1 MFTSNVDYHQYPLD
15 LLKRHYSSNKTS
27 CIIVF
32 IMYFFF
38 MWQFMDIIYYSNG
51 SELLKMI
58 LSIFIITTLTIIVC
72 IGIIDLF
79 IENSKINEAIKLKN
93 Q

>member
-1 MFTSNVDYHQYPLD
+1 MFTSNVDYHRYPLD
-15 LLKRHYSSNKTS
+15 ILKKHHLSNKRS
-27 CIIVF
+27 CIIVS
-32 IMYFFF
+32 IMYIFF
-38 MWQFMDIIYYSNG
+38 MWQIMDIIYYSNG

-79 IENSKINEAIKLKN
+79 IENSKINEAIKLKD